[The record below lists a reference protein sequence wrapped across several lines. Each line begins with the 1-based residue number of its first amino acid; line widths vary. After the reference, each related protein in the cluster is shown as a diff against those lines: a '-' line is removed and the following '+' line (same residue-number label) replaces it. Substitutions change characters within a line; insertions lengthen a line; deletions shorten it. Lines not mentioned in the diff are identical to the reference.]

1 MTLRILR
8 RGDIRAITGLGK
20 SRIDELE
27 RQGRFPRR
35 VRISDRAVGWRS
47 DEVEAWIKARP
58 RGDEVASDVPVNTYA
73 TKESRRKGS
82 EVRAERAALAAV

>member
-27 RQGRFPRR
+27 RLGRFPKR
-35 VRISDRAVGWRS
+35 VRISDRAIGWRS
-47 DEVEAWIKARP
+47 DEIEAWIRARP
-58 RGDEVASDVPVNTYA
+58 RADDVGPDVLVDRYA
-73 TKESRRKGS
+73 TKDSRRKGS